1 MADRARR
8 KEHSIS
14 PTEEEDKSERLL
26 EGIASYAAAS
36 GRSREDRLI
45 YERVRL
51 GILSALCVHPSMT
64 FGELKTLLQTSD
76 GNLSVHARKL
86 EEAGLIRCTKS
97 FQGRKPRTEYQIE
110 REGRSAL
117 DRYLNHMEKLI
128 NATRAPR

>member
-8 KEHSIS
+8 KEHSIT

-26 EGIASYAAAS
+26 EGIASYAASS

-51 GILSALCVHPSMT
+51 GILSALCVQPSMT
-64 FGELKTLLQTSD
+64 FGELKVLLQTSD

-86 EEAGLIRCTKS
+86 EEAGFIRCTKS

-110 REGRSAL
+110 REGRRAL
-117 DRYLNHMEKLI
+117 DRYLDHMEKLS
-128 NATRAPR
+128 

>member
-1 MADRARR
+1 MADSARR
-8 KEHSIS
+8 KEQPIT
-14 PTEEEDKSERLL
+14 PIEEGDDSAGRLKTV
-26 EGIASYAAAS
+26 ASYAAES

-51 GILSALCVHPSMT
+51 GILSALCVHRSMT
-64 FGELKTLLQTSD
+64 FGELKKLLKTSD

-97 FQGRKPRTEYQIE
+97 FEGRKPKTEYQIE
-110 REGRSAL
+110 KKGRSAL

-128 NATRAPR
+128 DATREPR

>member
-1 MADRARR
+1 MADSARR
-8 KEHSIS
+8 KEPPIT
-14 PTEEEDKSERLL
+14 PTEEEDRSKRRLKSV
-26 EGIASYAAAS
+26 ASYAACC

-51 GILSALCVHPSMT
+51 GILSALCVHRSMT
-64 FGELKTLLQTSD
+64 FGELKELLKTSD

-97 FQGRKPRTEYQIE
+97 FEGRKPKTEYQIE
-110 REGRSAL
+110 KKGRRAL

-128 NATRAPR
+128 DATREPR

>member
-1 MADRARR
+1 MADSARR
-8 KEHSIS
+8 KEQPITL
-14 PTEEEDKSERLL
+14 TEKGDKSAGRLKSV
-26 EGIASYAAAS
+26 ASYAAES

-51 GILSALCVHPSMT
+51 GILSALCVHRSMT
-64 FGELKTLLQTSD
+64 FGELKKLLKTSD

-97 FQGRKPRTEYQIE
+97 FEDRKPKTEYRIE
-110 REGRSAL
+110 KKGRRAL

-128 NATRAPR
+128 DATREQR